1 MLKIIL
7 NKNNS
12 FFIILL
18 FFLNFL
24 YFSMI
29 EVKAQN
35 NRQETYKQ
43 LNLFGDVFQRVQEQY
58 VEEITDKEL
67 IESAISG
74 MLQSLDPHSSYLSPE
89 SYKDMQ
95 VKTKGAF
102 GGLGIEIT
110 MEDGFV
116 KVVSPIDD
124 TPAANAGM
132 KSGDLIIGIDGE
144 SIKGLT
150 INEAV
155 SKLRGPIKS
164 KVTITVVREDKDPFE
179 IEIIR
184 DIIKIRSVKH
194 EIINNIGYVR
204 LTTFSDTTTSGM
216 EKSVK
221 EIKKELG
228 DKFQGL
234 ILDLRNNPG
243 GLLNQSISVTDSF
256 LNQGEIVSTQGR
268 KSDDTSRIFAKKG
281 DIIDGKPLIVLINS
295 GSASASEIVAGKGD
309 IIDGKPLI
317 VLINSGSASASEIVA
332 GALKDHA
339 RAIIVGTRSFGKGS
353 VQSII
358 PLAGN
363 GAMRLTTARYYT
375 PSGVSIQAKGIEP
388 DIKVEAGITE
398 LKKEKIE
405 NRREENLRGALDKK
419 DNKTKAKENEKPK
432 ISPVEKL
439 LQDNQISRGVDLIKG
454 IHLFSNNSKNTSTVN
469 YNQLDKFNKNNT
481 ARNQ

>member
-89 SYKDMQ
+89 AYKDMQ

-155 SKLRGPIKS
+155 SKLRGPVKS

-243 GLLNQSISVTDSF
+243 GLLNQSISVTDAF

-268 KSDDTSRIFAKKG
+268 KSDDTSRIFAK
-281 DIIDGKPLIVLINS
+281 
-295 GSASASEIVAGKGD
+295 KGD

>member
-1 MLKIIL
+1 MLKIKL
-7 NKNNS
+7 NKNHS
-12 FFIILL
+12 FFIALL
-18 FFLNFL
+18 FFSIFFL
-24 YFSMI
+24 SLDN
-29 EVKAQN
+29 VSAQN

-95 VKTKGAF
+95 VKTKGTF

-110 MEDGFV
+110 MEGGFV

-132 KSGDLIIGIDGE
+132 QPGDLIIGINGE

-155 SKLRGPIKS
+155 SRLRGPVKS
-164 KVTITVVREDKDPFE
+164 KITITVVRGEKDPFDV
-179 IEIIR
+179 EIIR
-184 DIIKIRSVKH
+184 DVIKIRSVKH

-216 EKSVK
+216 ENSIN

-243 GLLNQSISVTDSF
+243 GLLNQSISVTDAF

-268 KSDDTSRIFAKKG
+268 KPDDTSRVFAKKG
-281 DIIDGKPLIVLINS
+281 DIIN
-295 GSASASEIVAGKGD
+295 
-309 IIDGKPLI
+309 GKPLI

-358 PLAGN
+358 PLPGN

-388 DIKVEAGITE
+388 DIKVEAGITD
-398 LKKEKIE
+398 LKKEGLE
-405 NRREENLRGALDKK
+405 RGREENLRGALDKK
-419 DNKTKAKENEKPK
+419 NSTTKTEDNKKSEITPL
-432 ISPVEKL
+432 EKL
-439 LQDNQISRGVDLIKG
+439 LQDNQISRSVDLIRG
-454 IHLFSNNSKNTSTVN
+454 IHLFSNKVKKTSTAFINQSVN
-469 YNQLDKFNKNNT
+469 INENDT
-481 ARNQ
+481 VRNQ

>member
-1 MLKIIL
+1 MIAKISSS
-7 NKNNS
+7 NKNL
-12 FFIILL
+12 FLLL
-18 FFLNFL
+18 FLFLNFSSL
-24 YFSMI
+24 PLHLA
-29 EVKAQN
+29 KAD

-58 VEEITDKEL
+58 VEEVTDKKL
-67 IESAISG
+67 VESAISG

-95 VKTKGAF
+95 VKTKGTF

-110 MEDGFV
+110 MEDGVV

-124 TPAANAGM
+124 TPAAKAGM
-132 KSGDLIIGIDGE
+132 KSGDLIIGINGE
-144 SIKGLT
+144 SIRGLS

-155 SKLRGPIKS
+155 SQLRGPIGS
-164 KVTITVVREDKDPFE
+164 KVIITVVRDKKDPFE
-179 IEIIR
+179 IEIVR
-184 DIIKIRSVKH
+184 DVIKIRSVRH
-194 EIINNIGYVR
+194 NIIKNIGYVR

-216 EKSVK
+216 EKSIS
-221 EIKKELG
+221 EIKKETG

-268 KSDDTSRIFAKKG
+268 KDDDTSRIFAKKG
-281 DIIDGKPLIVLINS
+281 DV
-295 GSASASEIVAGKGD
+295 
-309 IIDGKPLI
+309 IDGKPLI

-332 GALKDHA
+332 GALKDHS

-375 PSGVSIQAKGIEP
+375 PSGISIQAKGIEP
-388 DIKVEAGITE
+388 DIIVEAGITE
-398 LKKEKIE
+398 PTNKSLE

-419 DNKTKAKENEKPK
+419 DKSNEKKKENVIEL
-432 ISPVEKL
+432 SPVEKL
-439 LQDNQISRGVDLIKG
+439 LQDNQISRAVDLIRG
-454 IHLFSNNSKNTSTVN
+454 INLFSNNVKNTSTATI
-469 YNQLDKFNKNNT
+469 NKKSILNKVSN
-481 ARNQ
+481 AKN

>member
-1 MLKIIL
+1 MSKLMF
-7 NKNNS
+7 NKNKR

-18 FFLNFL
+18 FFFNFL
-24 YFSMI
+24 FFSTNL
-29 EVKAQN
+29 VKGDN

-58 VEEITDKEL
+58 VDGVSDKEL

-95 VKTKGAF
+95 VKTKGTF

-155 SKLRGPIKS
+155 SKLRGPVNS
-164 KVTITVVREDKDPFE
+164 KVTITVVRDKEDPFE
-179 IEIIR
+179 IEIVR
-184 DIIKIRSVKH
+184 DVIKIRSVKH
-194 EIINNIGYVR
+194 EVINEIGYVR

-216 EKSVK
+216 EKSIN
-221 EIKKELG
+221 EIRKELG

-243 GLLNQSISVTDSF
+243 GLLNQSISVADSF
-256 LNQGEIVSTQGR
+256 LDQGEIVSTQGR
-268 KSDDTSRIFAKKG
+268 KEDDTSRIFAKKG
-281 DIIDGKPLIVLINS
+281 DL
-295 GSASASEIVAGKGD
+295 
-309 IIDGKPLI
+309 IDGKPLI

-332 GALKDHA
+332 GALKDHS

-358 PLAGN
+358 PLPGN

-375 PSGVSIQAKGIEP
+375 PSGISIQAKGIEP
-388 DIKVEAGITE
+388 DIKVEAGMTE
-398 LKKEKIE
+398 TKKEANQ

-419 DNKTKAKENEKPK
+419 ELESNEQKNKKSDA
-432 ISPVEKL
+432 SPVEKL
-439 LQDNQISRGVDLIKG
+439 LQDNQISRAVDLIKG
-454 IHLFSNNSKNTSTVN
+454 IHLFSNKSKNTSTALKDN
-469 YNQLDKFNKNNT
+469 SNKLRKNNS
-481 ARNQ
+481 ARN

>member
-1 MLKIIL
+1 MLKIKL
-7 NKNNS
+7 NKNHS
-12 FFIILL
+12 FFIALL
-18 FFLNFL
+18 FFSILFVSLDNV
-24 YFSMI
+24 S
-29 EVKAQN
+29 AQN

-95 VKTKGAF
+95 VKTKGTF

-110 MEDGFV
+110 MEGGFV

-132 KSGDLIIGIDGE
+132 QPGDLIIGINGE

-155 SKLRGPIKS
+155 SRLRGPVKS
-164 KVTITVVREDKDPFE
+164 KITITVIRGEKDPFDV
-179 IEIIR
+179 EIIR
-184 DIIKIRSVKH
+184 DVIKIRSVKH

-216 EKSVK
+216 EKSIN

-243 GLLNQSISVTDSF
+243 GLLNQSISVTDAF

-268 KSDDTSRIFAKKG
+268 KPDDTSRVFAKKG
-281 DIIDGKPLIVLINS
+281 DIIN
-295 GSASASEIVAGKGD
+295 
-309 IIDGKPLI
+309 GKPLI

-358 PLAGN
+358 PLPGN

-388 DIKVEAGITE
+388 DIKVEAGITD
-398 LKKEKIE
+398 LKKEGLE
-405 NRREENLRGALDKK
+405 RGREENLRGALDKK
-419 DNKTKAKENEKPK
+419 NSTTKTDDNKKSEITP
-432 ISPVEKL
+432 SEKL
-439 LQDNQISRGVDLIKG
+439 LQDNQISRAVDLIRG
-454 IHLFSNNSKNTSTVN
+454 IHLFSNKVKKTSTAFINQSVN
-469 YNQLDKFNKNNT
+469 INENDT
-481 ARNQ
+481 VRNQ

>member
-1 MLKIIL
+1 MIKKIYIY
-7 NKNNS
+7 NINYN
-12 FFIILL
+12 IN
-18 FFLNFL
+18 FFLAFFL
-24 YFSMI
+24 VFNICLI
-29 EVKAQN
+29 EQN
-35 NRQETYKQ
+35 LARAENRQETYKQ

-58 VEEITDKEL
+58 VEEVTDKKL

-95 VKTKGAF
+95 VKTKGKF

-110 MEDGFV
+110 MEDGVV

-132 KSGDLIIGIDGE
+132 KSGDLIIGINGE
-144 SIKGLT
+144 SIRGLS
-150 INEAV
+150 INDAV
-155 SKLRGPIKS
+155 SQLRGPVGS
-164 KVTITVVREDKDPFE
+164 KVVITVVRDKKDPFE

-184 DIIKIRSVKH
+184 DVIKIRSVRH
-194 EIINNIGYVR
+194 NIIKNIGYVR
-204 LTTFSDTTTSGM
+204 LTTFSDTTTSGL
-216 EKSVK
+216 EKSVD

-228 DKFQGL
+228 EKFQGL

-268 KSDDTSRIFAKKG
+268 KDDDTSRIFAKKG
-281 DIIDGKPLIVLINS
+281 DIIDGKPM
-295 GSASASEIVAGKGD
+295 
-309 IIDGKPLI
+309 I

-332 GALKDHA
+332 GALKDHS

-375 PSGVSIQAKGIEP
+375 PSGISIQAKGIEP
-388 DIKVEAGITE
+388 DIIVEAGITE
-398 LKKEKIE
+398 LTKQIPE

-419 DNKTKAKENEKPK
+419 EKDTKKDNDNKPELT
-432 ISPVEKL
+432 PVEKL
-439 LQDNQISRGVDLIKG
+439 LQDNQISRAVDLIRG
-454 IHLFSNNSKNTSTVN
+454 INLFSNKKKTTSTA
-469 YNQLDKFNKNNT
+469 KIIKKPIKNKVSSFSN
-481 ARNQ
+481 

>member
-1 MLKIIL
+1 MLIIKL
-7 NKNNS
+7 NKKHS
-12 FFIILL
+12 FFRAFL
-18 FFLNFL
+18 FFSILFVSLDNV
-24 YFSMI
+24 S
-29 EVKAQN
+29 AQN

-95 VKTKGAF
+95 VKTKGTF

-110 MEDGFV
+110 MEGGFV

-124 TPAANAGM
+124 TPAANVGM
-132 KSGDLIIGIDGE
+132 QPGDLIIGINGE

-155 SKLRGPIKS
+155 SRLRGPVKS
-164 KVTITVVREDKDPFE
+164 KITITVVRGEKDPFDV
-179 IEIIR
+179 EIIR
-184 DIIKIRSVKH
+184 DVIKIRSVKH

-216 EKSVK
+216 ENSIN

-228 DKFQGL
+228 NKFQGL

-243 GLLNQSISVTDSF
+243 GLLNQSISVTDAF

-268 KSDDTSRIFAKKG
+268 KANDTSRVFAKKG
-281 DIIDGKPLIVLINS
+281 DIIN
-295 GSASASEIVAGKGD
+295 
-309 IIDGKPLI
+309 GKPLI

-358 PLAGN
+358 PLTGN

-388 DIKVEAGITE
+388 DIKVEAGITD
-398 LKKEKIE
+398 LKKEGLE
-405 NRREENLRGALDKK
+405 RGREENLRGALDKK
-419 DNKTKAKENEKPK
+419 NSTTKTEDNKKSEITP
-432 ISPVEKL
+432 SEKL
-439 LQDNQISRGVDLIKG
+439 LQDNQISRAVDLIRG
-454 IHLFSNNSKNTSTVN
+454 IHLFSNKLKKTSTAFINQSVN
-469 YNQLDKFNKNNT
+469 INENDT
-481 ARNQ
+481 VRNQ

>member
-1 MLKIIL
+1 MLKIKL
-7 NKNNS
+7 NKNHS
-12 FFIILL
+12 FFIAFV
-18 FFLNFL
+18 FFSIFFISLGNV
-24 YFSMI
+24 S
-29 EVKAQN
+29 AQN

-95 VKTKGAF
+95 VKTKGTF

-110 MEDGFV
+110 MEGGFV

-132 KSGDLIIGIDGE
+132 QPGDLIIGINGE

-155 SKLRGPIKS
+155 SRLRGPVKS
-164 KVTITVVREDKDPFE
+164 KITITVVRGEKDPFDV
-179 IEIIR
+179 EIIR
-184 DIIKIRSVKH
+184 DVIKIRSVKH

-216 EKSVK
+216 EKSIN

-243 GLLNQSISVTDSF
+243 GLLNQSISVTDAF

-268 KSDDTSRIFAKKG
+268 KADDTSRVFAKKG
-281 DIIDGKPLIVLINS
+281 DIIN
-295 GSASASEIVAGKGD
+295 
-309 IIDGKPLI
+309 GKPLI

-358 PLAGN
+358 PLPGN

-388 DIKVEAGITE
+388 DIKVEAGITN
-398 LKKEKIE
+398 LKKEGLE
-405 NRREENLRGALDKK
+405 RGREENLRGALDKK
-419 DNKTKAKENEKPK
+419 NSTTKTEDNKKSEITP
-432 ISPVEKL
+432 SEKL
-439 LQDNQISRGVDLIKG
+439 LQDNQISRAVDLIRG
-454 IHLFSNNSKNTSTVN
+454 IHLFSNKVKKTSTAFINQSVN
-469 YNQLDKFNKNNT
+469 INKSDT
-481 ARNQ
+481 VRNQ

>member
-1 MLKIIL
+1 MLNIKL
-7 NKNNS
+7 NKNHS
-12 FFIILL
+12 FFIALL
-18 FFLNFL
+18 FFSILFVSLDNV
-24 YFSMI
+24 S
-29 EVKAQN
+29 AQN

-58 VEEITDKEL
+58 VEEVTDKEL

-95 VKTKGAF
+95 VKTKGTF

-110 MEDGFV
+110 MEGSFV

-132 KSGDLIIGIDGE
+132 QPGDLIIGINGE

-155 SKLRGPIKS
+155 SRLRGPVKS
-164 KVTITVVREDKDPFE
+164 KITITVVRGEKDPFDV
-179 IEIIR
+179 EIIR
-184 DIIKIRSVKH
+184 DVIKIRSVKH

-216 EKSVK
+216 EKSIN

-243 GLLNQSISVTDSF
+243 GLLNQSISVTDAF

-268 KSDDTSRIFAKKG
+268 KSDDTSRVFAKKG
-281 DIIDGKPLIVLINS
+281 DIIN
-295 GSASASEIVAGKGD
+295 
-309 IIDGKPLI
+309 GKPLI

-358 PLAGN
+358 PLPGN

-388 DIKVEAGITE
+388 DIKVEAGITNQ
-398 LKKEKIE
+398 KKEGLE
-405 NRREENLRGALDKK
+405 RGREENLRGALDKK
-419 DNKTKAKENEKPK
+419 NSTTKTENNKKSEITP
-432 ISPVEKL
+432 SEKL
-439 LQDNQISRGVDLIKG
+439 LQDNQISRAVDLIRG
-454 IHLFSNNSKNTSTVN
+454 IHLFSNKVKKTSTAFINQSVN
-469 YNQLDKFNKNNT
+469 INENDT
-481 ARNQ
+481 VRNQ

>member
-1 MLKIIL
+1 MLKIKL
-7 NKNNS
+7 NKNHS
-12 FFIILL
+12 FFIALL
-18 FFLNFL
+18 FFSIFFVSLDNV
-24 YFSMI
+24 S
-29 EVKAQN
+29 AQN

-95 VKTKGAF
+95 VKTKGTF

-110 MEDGFV
+110 MEGGFV

-132 KSGDLIIGIDGE
+132 QPGDLIIGINGE

-155 SKLRGPIKS
+155 SRLRGPVKS
-164 KVTITVVREDKDPFE
+164 KITITVVRGEKDPFDV
-179 IEIIR
+179 EIIR
-184 DIIKIRSVKH
+184 DVIKIRSVKH

-216 EKSVK
+216 EKSIN

-243 GLLNQSISVTDSF
+243 GLLNQSISVTDAF

-268 KSDDTSRIFAKKG
+268 KPDDTSRVFAKKG
-281 DIIDGKPLIVLINS
+281 DIIN
-295 GSASASEIVAGKGD
+295 
-309 IIDGKPLI
+309 GKPLI

-358 PLAGN
+358 PLPGN

-388 DIKVEAGITE
+388 DIKVEAGITD
-398 LKKEKIE
+398 LKKEGLE
-405 NRREENLRGALDKK
+405 RGREENLRGALDKK
-419 DNKTKAKENEKPK
+419 NSTTKTEDNKKSEITP
-432 ISPVEKL
+432 SEKL
-439 LQDNQISRGVDLIKG
+439 LQDNQISRAVDLIRG
-454 IHLFSNNSKNTSTVN
+454 IHLFSNKVKKTSTAFINQSVN
-469 YNQLDKFNKNNT
+469 INENDT
-481 ARNQ
+481 VRNQ

>member
-1 MLKIIL
+1 
-7 NKNNS
+7 
-12 FFIILL
+12 
-18 FFLNFL
+18 
-24 YFSMI
+24 MI
-29 EVKAQN
+29 GAKAQN

-95 VKTKGAF
+95 VKTKGTF

-155 SKLRGPIKS
+155 SKLRGPVKS
-164 KVTITVVREDKDPFE
+164 KVTITVVREEKDPFE

-295 GSASASEIVAGKGD
+295 GSASASEIVAG
-309 IIDGKPLI
+309 
-317 VLINSGSASASEIVA
+317 
-332 GALKDHA
+332 ALKDHA

-398 LKKEKIE
+398 LKKEKKD

-454 IHLFSNNSKNTSTVN
+454 IHLFSNNSKHTSTVN

>member
-1 MLKIIL
+1 MLKIKL
-7 NKNNS
+7 NKNHS
-12 FFIILL
+12 FFIALL
-18 FFLNFL
+18 FFSILFV
-24 YFSMI
+24 SSDK
-29 EVKAQN
+29 VSAQN

-95 VKTKGAF
+95 VKTKGTF

-110 MEDGFV
+110 MEGGFV

-132 KSGDLIIGIDGE
+132 QPGDLIIGINGE

-155 SKLRGPIKS
+155 SRLRGPVKS
-164 KVTITVVREDKDPFE
+164 KITITVVRGEKDPFE
-179 IEIIR
+179 VEIIR
-184 DIIKIRSVKH
+184 DVIKIRSVKH
-194 EIINNIGYVR
+194 EIINNVGYVR
-204 LTTFSDTTTSGM
+204 LTTFSNTTTSGM
-216 EKSVK
+216 EKSVD

-243 GLLNQSISVTDSF
+243 GLLNQSISVTDAF

-268 KSDDTSRIFAKKG
+268 KSDDTSRVFAKKG
-281 DIIDGKPLIVLINS
+281 DIIK
-295 GSASASEIVAGKGD
+295 
-309 IIDGKPLI
+309 GKPLI

-358 PLAGN
+358 PLPGN

-398 LKKEKIE
+398 QNKEGLE
-405 NRREENLRGALDKK
+405 RGREENLRGALDKK
-419 DNKTKAKENEKPK
+419 NNTIKTEDNKKSK
-432 ISPVEKL
+432 ITPSEKL
-439 LQDNQISRGVDLIKG
+439 LQDNQISRAVDLIRG
-454 IHLFSNNSKNTSTVN
+454 IHLFSNKVKKTSTAFIDQSVN
-469 YNQLDKFNKNNT
+469 INDNDT
-481 ARNQ
+481 VRNQ

>member
-1 MLKIIL
+1 MIKKKYQC
-7 NKNNS
+7 NKK
-12 FFIILL
+12 
-18 FFLNFL
+18 FFLIISLIFSLMFL
-24 YFSMI
+24 TFKT
-29 EVKAQN
+29 VKADT

-58 VEEITDKEL
+58 VEEVTDKKL

-74 MLQSLDPHSSYLSPE
+74 MLQSLDPHSSYLSAD

-95 VKTKGAF
+95 VKTKGTF

-110 MEDGFV
+110 MEDGVV

-124 TPAANAGM
+124 TPAAKAGM
-132 KSGDLIIGIDGE
+132 KSGDLIIGINGE
-144 SIKGLT
+144 SIRGLT
-150 INEAV
+150 INESV
-155 SKLRGPIKS
+155 SQLRGPVGS
-164 KVTITVVREDKDPFE
+164 KVKITVVRDQQDPFE
-179 IEIIR
+179 IEIKR

-194 EIINNIGYVR
+194 NIIRHIAYVR

-216 EKSVK
+216 E
-221 EIKKELG
+221 EAIKKIRNKTG

-243 GLLNQSISVTDSF
+243 GLLNQSISVADSF

-268 KSDDTSRIFAKKG
+268 KDEDTSRIFAKKG
-281 DIIDGKPLIVLINS
+281 DL
-295 GSASASEIVAGKGD
+295 
-309 IIDGKPLI
+309 IDGKPLI

-332 GALKDHA
+332 GALKDHS

-375 PSGVSIQAKGIEP
+375 PSGISIQAKGIEP
-388 DIKVEAGITE
+388 DIIVEAGITE
-398 LKKEKIE
+398 LKKESLT
-405 NRREENLRGALDKK
+405 NRREENLRGALDKE
-419 DNKTKAKENEKPK
+419 TKENEVKDK
-432 ISPVEKL
+432 KEKNLTPVEKL
-439 LQDNQISRGVDLIKG
+439 LQDNQISRAVDLIRG
-454 IHLFSNNSKNTSTVN
+454 INLFSNNVKSTSMAST
-469 YNQLDKFNKNNT
+469 NNHKT
-481 ARNQ
+481 RKLINSASN